1 MRARRRIRDLR
12 QILFAA
18 SLAAALAAAPARAA
32 EPETQGGPPPRPAA
46 FRPGRFTFGGAFG
59 FGIGDVSWVSL
70 APQIGYLPMDRLW
83 VGLSARIQYTH
94 DGRYD
99 PSFDSWDYGTG
110 IFGRYFVWNQVF
122 AHAEWNW
129 TSYEVRT
136 SFTGSDR
143 ESISAVLVGGGYGQ
157 PVGGH
162 SSVIMEILYDVTG
175 NARGIYGSSW
185 VFRAGFV
192 TGF

>member
-1 MRARRRIRDLR
+1 M
-12 QILFAA
+12 
-18 SLAAALAAAPARAA
+18 
-32 EPETQGGPPPRPAA
+32 
-46 FRPGRFTFGGAFG
+46 
-59 FGIGDVSWVSL
+59 
-70 APQIGYLPMDRLW
+70 
-83 VGLSARIQYTH
+83 
-94 DGRYD
+94 
-99 PSFDSWDYGTG
+99 
-110 IFGRYFVWNQVF
+110 F

-136 SFTGSDR
+136 SFSGSDR